1 MPKVSE
7 AYKEEKIR
15 NLVQAAKKVFIK
27 KGYVQT
33 SMQDIMDEA
42 GISRGAMYRY
52 FNNLE
57 HVFLEVLREDDQ
69 KDVAFFEVSNDEQ
82 IWPQIQR
89 WLEMQQQ
96 VIENINQSLLQ
107 AKAEFFLT
115 SQQHKDDFSYVSQR
129 YDEITEAIEE
139 VLMLG
144 EQKKEF
150 QLQQSP
156 ERISRYMISFLNGLM
171 LDTFQLGMKQT
182 KVQEQLS
189 ILCFTLEKLLYKE

>member
-69 KDVAFFEVSNDEQ
+69 KDVAFFEVSDDEQ

-96 VIENINQSLLQ
+96 IIENIDQSLLQ

-115 SQQHKDDFSYVSQR
+115 SKQHKDDFSYVSQR

-189 ILCFTLEKLLYKE
+189 ILRFTLEKLLYKE